1 LDLLKKQ
8 WFSIAIFAAI
18 FLAFLISH
26 TSLVLSKDH
35 SNLIKFSLIVCIF
48 LLSGLTIDSQKL
60 IRSIKNWR
68 LHLWIQTISF
78 VVFPSVVVITAWL
91 INSAQT
97 SNLIYIGFIVLACIP
112 TTITSCVVFTRNAG
126 GNEEAALFNAAL
138 GNILG
143 IFITPLLIYLFIGES
158 IALDPIAA
166 IKKLMLLVILPFIT
180 GQICR
185 NYFSITVNPTLAKS
199 GTNWMIL
206 IIMLIAFLNAFGQGI
221 DLGLVDLVYIALF
234 SLVLKLGLTFFV
246 WNGTKIMKD
255 RFSLADR
262 KCLTITA
269 TQKTLAL
276 GLPIATVLFVEN
288 PNLALITLPIIAYH
302 TIQLIIDG
310 IMAGQMAQ
318 SN

>member
-1 LDLLKKQ
+1 
-8 WFSIAIFAAI
+8 
-18 FLAFLISH
+18 
-26 TSLVLSKDH
+26 
-35 SNLIKFSLIVCIF
+35 
-48 LLSGLTIDSQKL
+48 
-60 IRSIKNWR
+60 
-68 LHLWIQTISF
+68 
-78 VVFPSVVVITAWL
+78 
-91 INSAQT
+91 
-97 SNLIYIGFIVLACIP
+97 
-112 TTITSCVVFTRNAG
+112 
-126 GNEEAALFNAAL
+126 
-138 GNILG
+138 
-143 IFITPLLIYLFIGES
+143 
-158 IALDPIAA
+158 
-166 IKKLMLLVILPFIT
+166 MLLVILPFIT

-246 WNGTKIMKD
+246 WNGTKIMKY
-255 RFSLADR
+255 RFSLA
-262 KCLTITA
+262 
-269 TQKTLAL
+269 KTLAL